1 MSYSVVIGNV
11 NCALNEVFTK
21 LARLQ
26 AKQNFSFAI
35 VAGDL
40 FGDCSKEE
48 DLKQISALLQGNIS
62 VPLPTY
68 FTVGSHPIP
77 TRVIEKIESDD
88 EVCPNLYFIGR
99 RGTLKTS
106 EGIRIAAL
114 GGEVTSDTG
123 DPKVNNRYYA
133 RYTESDARA
142 LYGVRNADILIT
154 NEWPK
159 SILERSKV
167 PIPEGVT
174 VPHGVECVAD
184 ICSTL
189 KPRYHFSA
197 RGDFFFER
205 EPFFHL
211 QSEDASDAKYLTRF
225 INLASVNNAAKEKWI
240 YAFTFDPDAPLPSTV
255 PAGATASPLA
265 SVTRKRPTSTA
276 HDGTFH
282 RFARGDDA
290 HYRPQKRARRPPPG
304 PGECFFCL
312 SNPEIATHLITSI
325 GNDSYVT
332 TAKGPLTTAD
342 TYPSLGFPGHMLIIP
357 LVHAPTFTSITE
369 QETRVS
375 TYREMQRYR
384 EALHAMLQ
392 ARAGGK
398 LGAVTWEVSRGN
410 GIHIHWQF
418 LPVSADL
425 ITKGL
430 VEAAFKVEAEN
441 LSYPKFERST
451 RPDGENEPGDFFRLW
466 LWQPSRDNVE
476 DGKNLKTLI
485 LPLTPDF
492 RFDLQFGRRVM
503 AKLLQLEDR
512 INWRDAV
519 QSTEEETRDAE
530 AFKTAFKEFDF
541 SLEE

>member
-1 MSYSVVIGNV
+1 MLCSAVIGNV

-68 FTVGSHPIP
+68 FSVGSHPIP
-77 TRVIEKIESDD
+77 TRVIEKIQADD

-114 GGEVTSDTG
+114 GGEITSDTN

-142 LYGVRNADILIT
+142 LYGVHNADILIT
-154 NEWPK
+154 NDWPK
-159 SILERSKV
+159 SILERSNV
-167 PIPEGVT
+167 SIPEGAT
-174 VPHGVECVAD
+174 VPNGVQCVAD

-211 QSEDASDAKYLTRF
+211 QSEEAPDAKYLTRF

-265 SVTRKRPTSTA
+265 SVTRKRPISSA

-290 HYRPQKRARRPPPG
+290 FYRPQKRARKPPPG

-312 SNPEIATHLITSI
+312 SNPDIATHLITSI

-332 TAKGPLTTAD
+332 TAKGPLPTAD

-357 LVHAPTFTSITE
+357 LVHAPTFTAITE

-384 EALHAMLQ
+384 DALHAMLQ

-418 LPVSADL
+418 LPVSADM

-441 LSYPKFERST
+441 LSYPKFERSM

-466 LWQPSRDNVE
+466 LWQPSRDNTE
-476 DGKNLKTLI
+476 DGNNLKTLI

-519 QSTEEETRDAE
+519 QSTDEETRDAE
-530 AFKTAFKEFDF
+530 AFKTAFKAFDF